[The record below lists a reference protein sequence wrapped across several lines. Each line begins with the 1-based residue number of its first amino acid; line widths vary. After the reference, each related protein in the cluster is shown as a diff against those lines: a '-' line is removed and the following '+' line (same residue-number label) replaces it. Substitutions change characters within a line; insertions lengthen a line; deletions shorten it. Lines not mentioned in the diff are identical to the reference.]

1 MLMQFL
7 LTYFQRPDIP
17 FSREDATRTLP
28 WVVAVMVCLACLL
41 VSVGISLH
49 QSSSRSGQL
58 NVQAFQVYLPH
69 GKTALMSDV
78 MAELRTR
85 ADVDQVAA
93 LTPEALQELVKPWTS
108 GDLAM
113 DDLPL
118 PNVLE
123 VKLKHNAPRAESIA
137 AITQALKARDVAIET
152 ESYQSWIDQ
161 LSAFTGMLRSG
172 VFMLVVL
179 LVAALMALVFVVVRT
194 SLMLHFNAV
203 RLLHHLGAR
212 DDYIIRQFVANG
224 CLMVLKG
231 SAMGMGL
238 ASLLAVA
245 ISMVSLQQ
253 ASPLL
258 PELALGG
265 WHVFA
270 LLALPLLMVGGT
282 ALLVRLTMKQLLG
295 QMN

>member
-1 MLMQFL
+1 MHKL

-28 WVVAVMVCLACLL
+28 WVVAVMVCLASLL
-41 VSVGISLH
+41 LSAGISLH
-49 QSSSRSGQL
+49 QTSARSGGMNLQ
-58 NVQAFQVYLPH
+58 VFQVYLPH
-69 GKTALMSDV
+69 GKTALMSEVMTDLRAREDV
-78 MAELRTR
+78 A
-85 ADVDQVAA
+85 QVVA
-93 LTPEALQELVKPWTS
+93 LTPQKMQELVAPWTS
-108 GDLAM
+108 GELAM

-118 PNVLE
+118 PQVLE
-123 VKLKHNAPRAESIA
+123 VKLQPTAPRAESIS
-137 AITQALKARDVAIET
+137 AIATALKARDET
-152 ESYQSWIDQ
+152 IDIESYQDWVDQ
-161 LSAFTGMLRSG
+161 LSVFTGTLRSG
-172 VFMLVVL
+172 VFMLVAL
-179 LVAALMALVFVVVRT
+179 LVGALMALVFVVVRT
-194 SLMLHFNAV
+194 SLMLHFHAV

-270 LLALPLLMVGGT
+270 LIALPLLMVGGT
-282 ALLVRLTMKQLLG
+282 ALLVRVTMKQLLG